1 MERSLLGRLTDA
13 VDAGEELIL
22 CTVVDE
28 TGSTPRGRGAAMLVF
43 RDGAIEG
50 TVGGGITEHRVIE
63 RARTMLEGGIRTDF
77 FRENLFATATE
88 AALEGAVCGGEISV
102 FLERYGRGDELLIF
116 GAGHIGR
123 ALAKLADAVGM
134 KVTTWDEREEFANA
148 RNIPWG
154 TVLACPLEEVFAR
167 GAAPHPSSYMVI
179 VTRGHALDAEVVK
192 FLEGRGSAYI
202 GMIGSKRKIAF
213 LRERL
218 IEAGVGKVHIDSIY
232 QPVGLPIK
240 AETPEEIAVSILAEI
255 VAVRRGADL
264 KKLRGAV

>member
-1 MERSLLGRLTDA
+1 MERSLLGRLTEA

-22 CTVVDE
+22 FTVVDE

-50 TVGGGITEHRVIE
+50 TIGGGITEHRVIE
-63 RARTMLEGGIRTDF
+63 RARTMLEDGIRTVF
-77 FRENLFATATE
+77 YRESLSATE
-88 AALEGAVCGGEISV
+88 AALDGAACGGEVSV
-102 FLERYGRGDELLIF
+102 FLERYGRRDELLIF

-123 ALAKLADAVGM
+123 ALAKLADAAGM
-134 KVTTWDEREEFANA
+134 KVTTWDEREEFANE

-154 TVLACPLEEVFAR
+154 TVLTCPLEEVFAR
-167 GAAPHPSSYMVI
+167 GAASHASSYMVI

-192 FLEGRGSAYI
+192 FLEGRESAYI

-218 IEAGVGKVHIDSIY
+218 IEAGVGKAHIDNIY

-264 KKLRGAV
+264 KKLWGAV